1 MGTYEFKDLNT
12 GKITPEE
19 SFTNYY
25 AEERHG
31 LEQVHTYTKLLC
43 VVLEDK

>member
-1 MGTYEFKDLNT
+1 MVDVGMYKYKGLNT

-25 AEERHG
+25 AEEIH
-31 LEQVHTYTKLLC
+31 ES
-43 VVLEDK
+43 